1 MEEKQRER
9 ETREMDTLSLMDI
22 KTLQMQQQLQTVV

>member
-1 MEEKQRER
+1 MVEKQRER